1 MRAVDINPKGNVIRI
16 YLTNREDL
24 SEVWGDDWDDQG
36 CTDTVYSKYVDG
48 YKDIIFNFHTEVF
61 NCEDYIDGYN
71 THACKEDMKNGMFPM
86 ITAIPAEKI
95 KDRYG
100 LGFKDIMAM
109 KDATKIYFGDEL
121 EPDEVPLKEKE
132 INYIKENSR
141 AMFPGVF
148 FFILKEEY
156 IYNE

>member
-61 NCEDYIDGYN
+61 NCEDYINGYN
-71 THACKEDMKNGMFPM
+71 TRACKEDMKNGMFPM
-86 ITAIPAEKI
+86 IAAIPSEKI

-100 LGFKDIMAM
+100 LEFKDVMAM
-109 KDATKIYFGDEL
+109 KDAIKIYFGDEL
-121 EPDEVPLKEKE
+121 EPDE
-132 INYIKENSR
+132 
-141 AMFPGVF
+141 
-148 FFILKEEY
+148 
-156 IYNE
+156 IYTDTNCDSIYAKYDWMNT

>member
-1 MRAVDINPKGNVIRI
+1 MRAVDINPKGNVIRV

-71 THACKEDMKNGMFPM
+71 ARACKEDMKKTLREYGRTFISVMHKNNNG
-86 ITAIPAEKI
+86 K
-95 KDRYG
+95 
-100 LGFKDIMAM
+100 LS
-109 KDATKIYFGDEL
+109 DAYKNEL
-121 EPDEVPLKEKE
+121 T
-132 INYIKENSR
+132 I
-141 AMFPGVF
+141 
-148 FFILKEEY
+148 
-156 IYNE
+156 